1 MSTHFDPDAAA
12 APGAGAF
19 GLPFT
24 VEEAKV
30 VLVPVP
36 FEATTSYGAGAAD
49 GPAAILEASRQI
61 DLFDVE
67 IGRVWEP
74 GIAMLDEPA
83 HVRAWND
90 EAKAAAAPI
99 IEAGG
104 AGGDPALEEKLA
116 LVNLRSE
123 QVNAWVRET
132 VEGLLAAGKM
142 PCVVGGDHAVP
153 FGAIEAYAAR
163 YPGLGI
169 LHLDAHADLRDAF
182 EASRGATP
190 PSSTT

>member
-12 APGAGAF
+12 APDAGAF

-24 VEEAKV
+24 AEEAKV

-49 GPAAILEASRQI
+49 GPAAILEASKQI

-83 HVRAWND
+83 HIRSWND
-90 EAKAAAAPI
+90 EAKAAAEPI

-104 AGGDPALEEKLA
+104 AEGDPALEQNLA
-116 LVNLRSE
+116 LVNQRSE
-123 QVNAWVRET
+123 
-132 VEGLLAAGKM
+132 
-142 PCVVGGDHAVP
+142 
-153 FGAIEAYAAR
+153 
-163 YPGLGI
+163 
-169 LHLDAHADLRDAF
+169 
-182 EASRGATP
+182 
-190 PSSTT
+190 